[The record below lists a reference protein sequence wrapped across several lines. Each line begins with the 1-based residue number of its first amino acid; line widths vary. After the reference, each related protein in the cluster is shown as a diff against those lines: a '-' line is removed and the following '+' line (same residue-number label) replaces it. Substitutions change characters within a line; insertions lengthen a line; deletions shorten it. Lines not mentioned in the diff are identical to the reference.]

1 MSSFLSKDKKGV
13 LEVLGNKY
21 SIEILELAAKDSVS
35 AQELSEELS
44 IPIATCY
51 RRLEELTDAGL
62 IKKDGVIIEDGS
74 QKELYKT
81 KTDSILI
88 SFYPDFKVGIRE
100 YKEDKLTS
108 IWDDLKNPK
117 ENNKLEK

>member
-1 MSSFLSKDKKGV
+1 MSSFLDEDKKGV

-21 SIEILELAAKDSVS
+21 SIEILELATKDSMS
-35 AQELSEELS
+35 AQELSDELS

-62 IKKDGVIIEDGS
+62 IKKDGVIIEGGS
-74 QKELYKT
+74 QKELYRT
-81 KTDSILI
+81 KTDSILV
-88 SFYPDFKVGIRE
+88 SFYPELKVGIRE
-100 YKEDKLTS
+100 HKEDKLTS

-117 ENNKLEK
+117 EGKR